1 MTPVKIWLGYP
12 YPLGATWMGNGVN
25 FAIFSESAT
34 SVDLCLFDR
43 VESTQENIRIPM
55 TEHTDQVWHLFLPDV
70 RPGQLY
76 GYRVYGPYDPER
88 GMRFNSSKL
97 LLDPYAKAIA
107 GDIHWADEMF
117 GYVVGSPGEDLTRDF
132 RDDAWGMPKAVV
144 IDSAFDW
151 GGDKAPRTPLNNSI
165 IYEMHVKGFTRLCPD
180 VPAELRGTYGGLGS
194 AAAIKYLT
202 ELGVTAVE
210 LLPVHSFVNDKILVD
225 KGLTNYWGYNSIGY
239 FAPEARYSS
248 SGSIGAQ
255 VSEFKGMVRN
265 LHAAGIEV
273 ILDVVYN
280 HTGEGNHLGP
290 TLSFRGVDNHA
301 YYWLSPEDPRFYMD
315 FTGTGNTFNLLHP
328 RTLQLVMDS
337 LRYWVLEMHV
347 DGFRF
352 DLASTLARDFGGVN
366 KLHAF
371 FEIIHQDPVLSQV
384 KLIAEP
390 WDVGEGGYQVGN
402 FPVLW
407 AEWNG
412 KYRDAVRSFWK
423 GDDGRIGEMAYR
435 LTGSPDLY
443 QHNGRRPYA
452 SINFITA
459 HDGFTLNDLVSYNDK
474 HNEANGENNN
484 DGDNN
489 NHSWNHGV
497 EGPTDDPDINALR
510 AQQRRNLLTTMLLS
524 QGVPMI
530 CAGDEWARTQNGNNN
545 AYCQDNEIS
554 WHTWDRTDEQN
565 ELLEFTKKLIALRR
579 EHPVFRRP
587 KFFQGRRIRGS
598 EIKDVM
604 WFNPGGNEMS
614 EEEWNSPFVRCL
626 GMLLSGD
633 TIDVLSFEGEPIRDQ
648 TFLLLINAHYETIP
662 FVLPGEEALEW
673 RLVMDTVD
681 EAGFIEDG
689 DKFASGDD
697 FAVEGRATKLLR
709 LTAGSQARARHESWK
724 KRQVELPRSERPEAR
739 AAAKRPARIRKPKV
753 TAPAEGSEG

>member
-25 FAIFSESAT
+25 FAIFSESAS

-88 GMRFNSSKL
+88 GMRFNASKL

-107 GDIHWADEMF
+107 GQIDWGDEMF
-117 GYVVGSPGEDLTRDF
+117 GYVVGGETTDLVRDF
-132 RDDAWGMPKAVV
+132 RDDAWGMQKAAV
-144 IDSAFDW
+144 IDNAFDW
-151 GGDKAPRTPLNNSI
+151 AGDKKLGTPLNESV
-165 IYEMHVKGFTRLCPD
+165 IYELHVKGFTRLCPD
-180 VPAELRGTYGGLGS
+180 VPEEIRGTYAGLGS
-194 AAAIKYLT
+194 AAAIKDLK

-210 LLPVHSFVNDKILVD
+210 LLPVHSFVEDRVLVD
-225 KGLTNYWGYNSIGY
+225 KGLTNYWGYNSIGF
-239 FAPEARYSS
+239 FAPEAKYSS
-248 SGSIGAQ
+248 SGGTGGQ

-280 HTGEGNHLGP
+280 HTGEGNQLGA
-290 TLSFRGVDNHA
+290 TLSFRGIDNVA
-301 YYWLSPEDPRFYMD
+301 YYWLSPEDQRFYMD

-352 DLASTLARDFGGVN
+352 DLASTLARDLSGVN

-423 GDDGRIGEMAYR
+423 GDEGRIGEMAYR

-452 SINFITA
+452 SINFVTA

-484 DGDNN
+484 DGDNT
-489 NHSWNHGV
+489 NHSWNHGA
-497 EGPTDDPDINALR
+497 EGPTDDELINGLR
-510 AQQRRNLLTTMLLS
+510 ARQRRNMLTTLLLS

-530 CAGDEWARTQNGNNN
+530 TAGDEWARTQNGNNN

-554 WHTWDRTDEQN
+554 WLTWDRTEEQN
-565 ELLEFTKKLIALRR
+565 ELLDFTKKLIQLRR
-579 EHPVFRRP
+579 DHPVFRRP

-614 EEEWNSPFVRCL
+614 DEEWSSPFVRCL

-633 TIDVLSFEGEPIRDQ
+633 TIDVLSFEGEPIRDEP
-648 TFLLLINAHYETIP
+648 FLLLINAHWETIP
-662 FVLPGEEALEW
+662 FVLPGEEHLEW
-673 RLVMDTVD
+673 RLVLDSV
-681 EAGFIEDG
+681 ASGGFVEDG
-689 DKFASGDD
+689 LKYASGDD
-697 FAVEGRATKLLR
+697 LEVTGRSTQLLR
-709 LTAGSQARARHESWK
+709 LTAGSQAKARHESWK
-724 KRQVELPRSERPEAR
+724 KRPVSVKLAAADAKRTAR
-739 AAAKRPARIRKPKV
+739 AKKAKGAAEEA
-753 TAPAEGSEG
+753 G